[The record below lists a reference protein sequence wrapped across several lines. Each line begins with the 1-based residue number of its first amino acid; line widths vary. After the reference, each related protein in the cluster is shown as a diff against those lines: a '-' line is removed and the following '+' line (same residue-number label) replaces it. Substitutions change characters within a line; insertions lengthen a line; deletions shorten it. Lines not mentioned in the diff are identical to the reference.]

1 MTDKRLL
8 ALAEAA
14 GLVVDWVDADR
25 RTHRVTPA
33 VLRRILAGLELPA
46 ESPAQI
52 EESLAQLQQDA
63 HPVSLPPLLT
73 LDAGAPLDLSAH
85 FPAGTPFELLHE
97 DGSRHAGHLDH
108 AGRLN
113 GLDEIGYQQL
123 CIGAQQLT
131 LAVAPA
137 QGTTVG
143 DLIGSARPSSWGLG
157 VQLYALRR
165 AGDGGIGDTQAL
177 QQLVAAAAA
186 HGADAVAISPVHAM
200 FSADTRRFSP
210 YSPSSRLFFNILHA
224 APASLLGEERLRRAI
239 DAEGLGAELARLE
252 RLELLDWPAAA
263 RAKLRLLRRLFRG
276 FVSGD
281 DPHRQD
287 FLDFRRDGAEPLE
300 NHCRFEALHGFH
312 TRDDEPCDW
321 HCWPAQFHHPAS
333 PAVARFAAEHADEVS
348 FHAFAQWLISR
359 CLEHTQQAARSA
371 GMRIG
376 LINDLAVGADVGGS
390 QAWSRQAELLSTLR
404 IGAPPDILNRCG
416 QNWGLSA
423 FSPRGLH
430 RHGYRAFIE
439 MLRANLAHAG
449 GLRIDHVMGLERLWV
464 IPLGAD
470 PADGAYLRYPLHD
483 LLRLLALESRRHQ
496 ALILGEDLGTVPAGF
511 SAELAARGGLGMR
524 VLLFERDEQ
533 DNFAPPAAWP
543 ADALATTS
551 THDLPTLSG
560 WWLGRDLDW
569 QERLGLL
576 DAPTLTAAREAR
588 EREREGL
595 CAALATDAGMP
606 LDEPPSSAQV
616 LDASIVFL
624 AHTPAPLVLLPME
637 DILGLEQQANLPGT
651 FDQHPNWRRRWNG
664 DSAHLLD
671 GKLARR
677 RLQLLARA
685 RQRPEERP

>member
-25 RTHRVTPA
+25 RAQRVTPA

-63 HPVSLPPLLT
+63 DQVSLPPLLT
-73 LDAGAPLDLSAH
+73 LDAGMPLDLSAH

-123 CIGAQQLT
+123 CVGAEQLT

-137 QGTTVG
+137 RGTSLG
-143 DLIGSARPSSWGLG
+143 DLTGSARPSSWGLG

-177 QQLVAAAAA
+177 QQLVTAAAA
-186 HGADAVAISPVHAM
+186 HGADGVAISPVHAM

-224 APASLLGEERLRRAI
+224 APASLLGEERLRQAI

-281 DPHRQD
+281 EPLRQD

-300 NHCRFEALHGFH
+300 NHCRFEALHGVH

-321 HCWPAQFHHPAS
+321 HCWPAQFQHPES
-333 PAVARFAAEHADEVS
+333 PAVARFAAEHAEEVS
-348 FHAFAQWLISR
+348 FHAFGQWLISR
-359 CLEHTQQAARSA
+359 CLARTQQAARGA
-371 GMRIG
+371 GMCIG

-404 IGAPPDILNRCG
+404 IGAPPDILNRSG

-464 IPLGAD
+464 IPQGAD

-533 DNFAPPAAWP
+533 GSFTPAAAWP
-543 ADALATTS
+543 DDALATTS

-576 DAPTLTAAREAR
+576 DAPALAVAREAR

-624 AHTPAPLVLLPME
+624 ARTPAPLVLLPME
-637 DILGLEQQANLPGT
+637 DVLGLQEQANLPGT
-651 FDQHPNWRRRWNG
+651 FDQHPNWRRRWHG

-685 RQRPEERP
+685 RQPPQERP

>member
-1 MTDKRLL
+1 MTDKALL

-14 GLVVDWVDADR
+14 GLVVDWVDADQR
-25 RTHRVTPA
+25 AQRVTPA
-33 VLRRILAGLELPA
+33 VLRRILASLELPA
-46 ESPAQI
+46 DSPAQI
-52 EESLAQLQQDA
+52 AQSLAQLQQDA
-63 HPVSLPPLLT
+63 DQLSLPPLLT
-73 LDAGAPLDLSAH
+73 LDAGTPLDLCAH
-85 FPAGTPFELLHE
+85 FAAGTPFELLYE
-97 DGSRHAGHLDH
+97 DGSRHAGQLDH
-108 AGRLN
+108 AGRLP
-113 GLDEIGYQQL
+113 GLDQIGYPQL
-123 CIGAQQLT
+123 CIGDQQLT

-137 QGTTVG
+137 QGATLSELT
-143 DLIGSARPSSWGLG
+143 GSARPSSWGLG

-165 AGDGGIGDTQAL
+165 AGDGGIGDTLAL
-177 QQLVAAAAA
+177 EQLIRAAAAR
-186 HGADAVAISPVHAM
+186 GADAVAISPVHAM

-224 APASLLGEERLRRAI
+224 APGSLLGEAKLRRAI
-239 DAEGLGAELARLE
+239 DAEGLGPELARLE

-276 FVSGD
+276 FGSGD
-281 DPHRQD
+281 DPHWQD
-287 FLDFRRDGAEPLE
+287 FLDFRRDGAAPLE
-300 NHCRFEALHGFH
+300 NHCRFEALHGVH
-312 TRDDEPCDW
+312 TRDDQPCDW
-321 HCWPAQFHHPAS
+321 HCWPAQFHQPES

-359 CLEHTQQAARSA
+359 CLERTQQAARSA

-390 QAWSRQAELLSTLR
+390 QAWSRQAELLSTLH
-404 IGAPPDILNRCG
+404 IGAPPDILNRSG

-464 IPLGAD
+464 IPQGAD

-483 LLRLLALESRRHQ
+483 LLRLLALESSRHQ

-511 SAELAARGGLGMR
+511 SAKLAARGGLGMR

-533 DNFAPPAAWP
+533 SNFAPPDAWP

-569 QERLGLL
+569 RQRLGLL
-576 DAPTLTAAREAR
+576 DAQALAAARETR
-588 EREREGL
+588 ERERDGL
-595 CAALATDAGMP
+595 CAVLATATGMP
-606 LDEPPSSAQV
+606 LSEPPSSAQV
-616 LDASIVFL
+616 LDASIVLL

-637 DILGLEQQANLPGT
+637 DVLGLEQQANLPGT
-651 FDQHPNWRRRWNG
+651 FDQHPNWRRRWHG

-671 GKLARR
+671 GKLARH

-685 RQRPEERP
+685 RQRPQERP

>member
-25 RTHRVTPA
+25 RAQRVTPA
-33 VLRRILAGLELPA
+33 VLRQILAGLELPA

-63 HPVSLPPLLT
+63 DQVSLPPLLT
-73 LDAGAPLDLSAH
+73 LDAGTPLDLSAH

-97 DGSRHAGHLDH
+97 DGSRHAGHLDQ

-123 CIGAQQLT
+123 CLGARQLT

-137 QGTTVG
+137 RGTSLG
-143 DLIGSARPSSWGLG
+143 DLTGSARPSSWGLG

-165 AGDGGIGDTQAL
+165 AGDGGIGDTLAL

-186 HGADAVAISPVHAM
+186 HGADGVAISPVHAM
-200 FSADTRRFSP
+200 FSADTLRFSP

-224 APASLLGEERLRRAI
+224 APASLLGEERLRQAI

-263 RAKLRLLRRLFRG
+263 RAKLRLLRRLFRD

-281 DPHRQD
+281 DPQRQD

-300 NHCRFEALHGFH
+300 NHCRFEALHGVH

-321 HCWPAQFHHPAS
+321 HCWPAQFRHPAN

-348 FHAFAQWLISR
+348 FHAFGQWLISR
-359 CLEHTQQAARSA
+359 CLARTQQAARSA

-404 IGAPPDILNRCG
+404 IGAPPDILNRSG

-464 IPLGAD
+464 IPQGAD

-533 DNFAPPAAWP
+533 GSFAPAAAWP
-543 ADALATTS
+543 DDALATTS
-551 THDLPTLSG
+551 THDLPPLSG

-576 DAPTLTAAREAR
+576 DASALAAAREAR

-595 CAALATDAGMP
+595 CAALAADAGMP

-624 AHTPAPLVLLPME
+624 ARTPAPLVLLPME
-637 DILGLEQQANLPGT
+637 DVLGLQEQANLPGT
-651 FDQHPNWRRRWNG
+651 FDQHPNWRRRWHG

-671 GKLARR
+671 GKLAKR

-685 RQRPEERP
+685 RQRPQERP